1 MPIKQ
6 EIQTG
11 YFSAERI
18 GKESMILKDILPT
31 SLLMHDIRVYVG
43 ERLVHDDSFSKRW
56 ITFTRYK
63 DYEVID
69 ITSGE
74 YEVTIYLGEEMKERL
89 SIEVKDNYTEILI
102 PEGKEETLALLD
114 ILIDRVCKEKR
125 IKREELFGGKQEE
138 KKMIIR
144 VENNIINTNNI
155 AILKR

>member
-1 MPIKQ
+1 
-6 EIQTG
+6 
-11 YFSAERI
+11 
-18 GKESMILKDILPT
+18 MILKDILPT

-125 IKREELFGGKQEE
+125 IKREELFGGK
-138 KKMIIR
+138 
-144 VENNIINTNNI
+144 
-155 AILKR
+155 